1 VRRGTECSTTANCM
15 QLVAPSTLWPS
26 SRSWLTHHIRYCRPR
41 LSLVRSPSPVDP
53 FFAGSLI
60 GTLFCGASGV
70 LMSPLS
76 FIKRPH
82 MWLEAMARY
91 RATHVQSPN
100 FGYKLAARKWRDHL
114 RGLGS
119 AAPAPGT
126 PAALDLT
133 SVRQMFN
140 AAEPVTADAIADF
153 AATFAPYG
161 LGSHVLRP
169 GYGLAEHTVYVCDG
183 GTLALR
189 LDKGQLEH
197 DVVAVLGSAPLSDAA
212 ALTALHEQAL
222 ASVAG
227 LPPGSAAASAATP
240 ATGSGSTIVVSCGP
254 VSPFLPTK
262 CPDVIVLVV
271 DRDTGMPFSATS
283 GRVGEV
289 WLSSPSCAGGYWGKP
304 EASAET
310 FHARLRSPAG
320 AGALPQSQP
329 STGDATTMPAPGT
342 LNGPAVGAASDHAG
356 NVASNADAGAAVG
369 AATSAVVLEGSAAAG
384 GPLASA
390 ATGAGGASAAAAA
403 PAAAAASSAA
413 FDEALFKRF
422 KGADFLRTG
431 DLGFIHEGQLY
442 ICGRA
447 KDLII
452 VRGRNH
458 YPQVGVR
465 RWRLCS
471 SLAGL
476 SNSSSIPPM
485 ACSIVRA
492 LNYAVCSLIMLHAVV
507 TTCTTPCRSFVFPA
521 LRPLT
526 LLCYCSWS
534 SLLSCRTLRP
544 PPRRTLACG
553 LAAAPRF
560 KPR

>member
-1 VRRGTECSTTANCM
+1 
-15 QLVAPSTLWPS
+15 
-26 SRSWLTHHIRYCRPR
+26 
-41 LSLVRSPSPVDP
+41 
-53 FFAGSLI
+53 
-60 GTLFCGASGV
+60 
-70 LMSPLS
+70 
-76 FIKRPH
+76 
-82 MWLEAMARY
+82 MWLEAMSCY

-100 FGYKLAARKWRDHL
+100 FGYKLAARKWRDHM

-126 PAALDLT
+126 PAALDLS

-183 GTLALR
+183 GTTALR
-189 LDKGQLEH
+189 LDKGHLEH
-197 DVVAVLGSAPLSDAA
+197 DVVSVLGAAPLADIP
-212 ALTALHEQAL
+212 ALTALHEQTL

-227 LPPGSAAASAATP
+227 LAPESATSSAAAP
-240 ATGSGSTIVVSCGP
+240 AGGLASGGSSTIVVSCGP

-271 DRDTGMPFSATS
+271 DRDTGMPYSAAS

-304 EASAET
+304 EVSTET

-320 AGALPQSQP
+320 AGGLLQVQQP
-329 STGDATTMPAPGT
+329 SGDATAMQAPGM
-342 LNGPAVGAASDHAG
+342 LNGPAIGAPNS
-356 NVASNADAGAAVG
+356 DAGAVGSIAGAGAVVG
-369 AATSAVVLEGSAAAG
+369 AATSAVALDSSTAAG
-384 GPLASA
+384 APVASA
-390 ATGAGGASAAAAA
+390 VTGASGASAPAGASAGASSA
-403 PAAAAASSAA
+403 PAGAATAA
-413 FDEALFKRF
+413 FDEALYERF

-458 YPQVGVR
+458 YPQVGVSR
-465 RWRLCS
+465 GRLV
-471 SLAGL
+471 LAL
-476 SNSSSIPPM
+476 
-485 ACSIVRA
+485 
-492 LNYAVCSLIMLHAVV
+492 
-507 TTCTTPCRSFVFPA
+507 
-521 LRPLT
+521 
-526 LLCYCSWS
+526 
-534 SLLSCRTLRP
+534 
-544 PPRRTLACG
+544 
-553 LAAAPRF
+553 
-560 KPR
+560 